1 MKNDWLNLL
10 TALYLVLFTLTGRT
24 AYAVLLMIVMLL
36 SLGSCGKPSE
46 SCKTQEEMVL
56 RCQAEQIHNN
66 PAGDR
71 AMIRD
76 MCLRDYSVNRC
87 Y

>member
-1 MKNDWLNLL
+1 MGKDWVNLA
-10 TALYLVLFTLTGRT
+10 TCFYLVLFSLTGRA
-24 AYAVLLMIVMLL
+24 AYGVLAIILMLVALT
-36 SLGSCGKPSE
+36 SCGKPSE

-56 RCQAEQIHNN
+56 RCQAEKIHDN

-71 AMIRD
+71 AMIKE
-76 MCLRDYSVNRC
+76 MCLRDYLVNRC

>member
-1 MKNDWLNLL
+1 MKPDVNLM
-10 TALYLVLFTLTGRT
+10 VLFYTTLFSMTGRL
-24 AYAVLLMIVMLL
+24 AYATLATILMLV
-36 SLGSCGKPSE
+36 SLASCGKPSE

-71 AMIRD
+71 AMIKE
-76 MCLRDYSVNRC
+76 MCLRDYPVNRC